1 MCDEFENADIT
12 HILRNQNQKADALS
26 KLAAGEDL
34 DKDRPVVVL
43 EIPRTSVDVEYV
55 EQYQVITGNKWYVP
69 IWDFLTRGYL
79 PQEPVQAKSICR
91 QATRYVESN
100 DVLFHRGFTRP
111 WQRCLSG

>member
-55 EQYQVITGNKWYVP
+55 E
-69 IWDFLTRGYL
+69 
-79 PQEPVQAKSICR
+79 
-91 QATRYVESN
+91 
-100 DVLFHRGFTRP
+100 
-111 WQRCLSG
+111 